1 MFYGHF
7 SPENGQ
13 ILRTFMPNFA
23 TNACG
28 FPYHCQGSS
37 VYIHTPQSID
47 VPGWKTDTVRHR
59 GPTDYRLLFFDML
72 LRDFFSAPLPSP
84 CPASSAF
91 RFVPAAAAE
100 ALVLTETSVDLPAP
114 PDAIFATCASA
125 ALQSAAGSL
134 IAYLFQ
140 SLR

>member
-1 MFYGHF
+1 MRCTVYDCMAWHARA
-7 SPENGQ
+7 S
-13 ILRTFMPNFA
+13 LRA
-23 TNACG
+23 SKKRRRNA
-28 FPYHCQGSS
+28 HDNAL
-37 VYIHTPQSID
+37 YIIYCSMD
-47 VPGWKTDTVRHR
+47 VPGWNTYTVRHNEPIR
-59 GPTDYRLLFFDML
+59 YRLLFFDML

-125 ALQSAAGSL
+125 ALQSAAESL
-134 IAYLFQ
+134 IAYLVE